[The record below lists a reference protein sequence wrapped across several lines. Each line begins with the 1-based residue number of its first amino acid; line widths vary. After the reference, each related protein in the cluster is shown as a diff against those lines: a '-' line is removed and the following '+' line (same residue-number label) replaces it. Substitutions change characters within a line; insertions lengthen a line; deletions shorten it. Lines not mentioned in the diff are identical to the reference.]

1 MPLDPQQ
8 EPGTEHVVAITSDSS
23 STKPPLPGHTAGS
36 DAALAGHESTGPSA
50 RSSFEEDEED
60 ENERRR
66 AHSAM
71 DIAVVQSE
79 MMDEEEEESSRG
91 WVYQYDA
98 VSTRGHRHRVAVRV
112 LHGHDADELNRL
124 VVVDR
129 QVFGAS
135 PWTHKCFAR
144 YIRRMDGAGF
154 VAEINVRN

>member
-8 EPGTEHVVAITSDSS
+8 EPAGTEHVVAITSDSS
-23 STKPPLPGHTAGS
+23 TKPPLPGHRAAAGS
-36 DAALAGHESTGPSA
+36 DGALAGDESTGHSA
-50 RSSFEEDEED
+50 RSSFEVEED
-60 ENERRR
+60 EERRR
-66 AHSAM
+66 AHSA
-71 DIAVVQSE
+71 VVQRE

-135 PWTHKCFAR
+135 SWTHKCFAR

-154 VAEINVRN
+154 VAEINVRNK